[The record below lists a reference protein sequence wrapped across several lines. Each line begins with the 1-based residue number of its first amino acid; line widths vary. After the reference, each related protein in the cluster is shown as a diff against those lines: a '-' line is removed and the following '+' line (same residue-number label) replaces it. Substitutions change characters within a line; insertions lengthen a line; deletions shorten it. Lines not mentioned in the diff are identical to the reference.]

1 MLMSDVAFDNPVK
14 LVIFSVIGG
23 TVLLCCCVCA
33 LSAWA
38 DRDARKLA
46 PQSPFDAKR
55 RLNGLQEVTE
65 HIELIGARPN
75 DAREHA
81 RQVRFM
87 VGRGFAPE
95 LVRSVLRGDDDESP
109 RGALPNGTSC

>member
-1 MLMSDVAFDNPVK
+1 MVHDRAMVMSEAAFPYDNPVK
-14 LVIFSVIGG
+14 VVIFSVIGG
-23 TVLLCCCVCA
+23 TVLLCCCVCV

-55 RLNGLQEVTE
+55 KLNGLQEVTE

-75 DAREHA
+75 DERPAGVDWSISTWSA
-81 RQVRFM
+81 K
-87 VGRGFAPE
+87 RGEYAM
-95 LVRSVLRGDDDESP
+95 SDRGSKSS
-109 RGALPNGTSC
+109 RR